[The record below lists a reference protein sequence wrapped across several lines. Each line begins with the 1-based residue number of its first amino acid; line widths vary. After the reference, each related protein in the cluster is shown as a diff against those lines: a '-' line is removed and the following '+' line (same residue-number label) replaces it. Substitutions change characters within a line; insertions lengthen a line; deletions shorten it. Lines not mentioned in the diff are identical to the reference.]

1 MFGERETRP
10 VVLRGAGSRRLDRRV
25 LWWVGLRV
33 VVAREVSWSGAPYR
47 DFLWLPG
54 PDDLPDS
61 TMVGVVCRCY
71 APAALVLVAAGCA
84 GGWLLGGALAA
95 LVAVLVTVVLVA
107 GNRYV
112 RARRR
117 RLPGGAG
124 PDDQR
129 LLAEAG
135 RRAERVLRDW
145 PALGELGTGL
155 RPRPVLE
162 DALWELA
169 GVLAARCRVRAARD
183 RLAAFGGTGCD
194 GELPA
199 RAATLVATA
208 DRRLAELDR
217 EVRARAASIAR
228 LDDRCHHLAAH
239 RRATARLDE
248 LAGQL
253 RDALTDP
260 AAGGA
265 PDPAEPLAG
274 HVDAVLD
281 AYQELS
287 AGSDPTVAAHPT
299 P

>member
-25 LWWVGLRV
+25 LWWAGLRV
-33 VVAREVSWSGAPYR
+33 VMAREVGWSGASNR
-47 DFLWLPG
+47 DVLWLPG
-54 PDDLPDS
+54 PDDRPDS
-61 TMVGVVCRCY
+61 TMTGVVCRFY
-71 APAALVLVAAGCA
+71 APAALVLVAVGCT
-84 GGWLLGGALAA
+84 GGWPLGGALAA
-95 LVAVLVTVVLVA
+95 LLAVLATVLLVA
-107 GNRYV
+107 GHRYV
-112 RARRR
+112 RTRRR

-145 PALGELGTGL
+145 PALGDLGTGL
-155 RPRPVLE
+155 RPQPVLE

-169 GVLAARCRVRAARD
+169 GVLASRSRVRAARD

-194 GELPA
+194 DDLRA
-199 RAATLVATA
+199 RAATLLATA

-217 EVRARAASIAR
+217 QVRARTDSIAH
-228 LDDRCHHLAAH
+228 LDDRCHQVAAR

-253 RDALTDP
+253 RDAL
-260 AAGGA
+260 AGTAA

-274 HVDAVLD
+274 HVAAVLD

-287 AGSDPTVAAHPT
+287 AAGPAALRSW
-299 P
+299 